1 MRTMRGAGAPA
12 RHSGKWQH
20 ETEGRQ
26 NVKTT
31 PQSVA
36 KRSVARPA
44 SSKVSPAKKTT
55 PPSAVAPSELTYTDI
70 DGDKV
75 KITATAGDL
84 TGHAT
89 IVGGQLRLLDLSD
102 PTFNGA
108 SITFT
113 VTKAGNGDGLAAV
126 GRINGGANRFG
137 TIVVRGDLGAI
148 TAVSNSAAVPAIQ
161 TLRVHSMG
169 VYGLATQGGAGDL
182 RSSLNG
188 SLGTLSIVGDV
199 KEAFIFVDG
208 TIGPVRI
215 GGSLIGGVAH
225 QSGSITARNGLGL
238 VRVGGSIIGGSGIAS
253 GAVLSTQDIAGVTV
267 GGSLIGGPGFT
278 SGLIFSAEGT
288 TGPVKIAGDIVGG
301 TAPFAGRV
309 FGKTKLASVTVGG
322 SLIGGSLNDSG
333 LVHSAGNIGPIN
345 IGHDLKGGSSLRS
358 GYIDS
363 IGNMGAINIGGSLI
377 GGSGDGSGNIFSLGN
392 VGTVKI
398 EHDLQGGAGFNS
410 ANIFS
415 GLKLSGITIGGS
427 LIGDSGDSSGTIVA
441 GIMGAVKVGG
451 NALGGAGAGS
461 ASIVSGSLA
470 SITIGGSLVGSS
482 GANSA
487 RIATQSGDM
496 GPVTIGGDVLGA
508 AIFSGLIDCLNGKLT
523 AVTIGG
529 SLRGGT
535 ARNSGMIFSQS
546 DMGAVK
552 IGHDLVGGSESG
564 SGPSLDRSGFIETRA
579 GRIASVT
586 IGGSVR
592 AGTAADVFPLLR
604 NASIGA
610 GDDFTGNDIG
620 SIVIGGS
627 VAGSV
632 SESGT
637 ITRVTFTARGQ
648 ATPTATKDV
657 AIGKLTIGGRAE
669 WMNVLAGYASNT
681 NSINGNAQIG
691 PISIGGNLVASNLIA
706 GVRDVN
712 HDGFGNADD
721 AIIGNL
727 SNSIARIASVVI
739 GGVVIGTSTDGDH
752 FGIESHTIGSLKING
767 FVVPIV
773 SPLSLSPLTGDDV
786 TVREV

>member
-1 MRTMRGAGAPA
+1 
-12 RHSGKWQH
+12 
-20 ETEGRQ
+20 
-26 NVKTT
+26 VKTT
-31 PQSVA
+31 RQSVA
-36 KRSVARPA
+36 KRSVARPV
-44 SSKVSPAKKTT
+44 SSKVSPAKKTI
-55 PPSAVAPSELTYTDI
+55 PASAVAPSELTYTDI

-75 KITATAGDL
+75 KITASAGDL

-102 PTFNGA
+102 RTFNGA

-137 TIVVRGDLGAI
+137 TIVVRGDLGAV

-169 VYGLATQGGAGDL
+169 VYGLATQGGGGDL

-188 SLGTLSIVGDV
+188 SLGALNVVGDV
-199 KEAFIFVDG
+199 KEAIIFVDG
-208 TIGPVRI
+208 TIGPVTI
-215 GGSLIGGVAH
+215 GGSLIGGALAH

-238 VRVGGSIIGGSGIAS
+238 VRIGGSIIGGSGIAS
-253 GAVLSTQDIAGVTV
+253 GAVLCTQDIAGVTV

-278 SGLIFSAEGT
+278 SGMIFSVEGT
-288 TGPVKIAGDIVGG
+288 TGPVKITGDIVGG
-301 TAPFAGRV
+301 TGAFSGRV
-309 FGKTKLASVTVGG
+309 FGQTKLVSVTVGG
-322 SLIGGSLNDSG
+322 SLLGGSLNDSG

-345 IGHDLKGGSSLRS
+345 IGHDVKGGSSLRS

-392 VGTVKI
+392 MGAVKI

-410 ANIFS
+410 GHIFS

-482 GANSA
+482 GSNSA

-627 VAGSV
+627 V

-681 NSINGNAQIG
+681 NPINGNAQIG
-691 PISIGGNLVASNLIA
+691 PISIGGDLVASNLIA
-706 GVRDVN
+706 GVQDIN

-721 AIIGNL
+721 VIIGNL
-727 SNSIARIASVVI
+727 SNSIASIASVVI
-739 GGVVIGTSTDGDH
+739 GGVVIGTSAGGDH
-752 FGIESHTIGSLKING
+752 FGIESHTIGSLKIKG
-767 FVVPIV
+767 FVVPIA

>member
-1 MRTMRGAGAPA
+1 MRKVGASAAFQQGGNMTH
-12 RHSGKWQH
+12 R
-20 ETEGRQ
+20 ERQ
-26 NVKTT
+26 NVNTASK
-31 PQSVA
+31 SVA
-36 KRSVARPA
+36 HRSGRPGPA
-44 SSKVSPAKKTT
+44 SSKLKRAKKTS

-75 KITATAGDL
+75 KITASAGDL

-137 TIVVRGDLGAI
+137 TVVVRGDLGAI

-169 VYGLATQGGAGDL
+169 IYGLATQGGGGDL

-188 SLGTLSIVGDV
+188 SLGALSVVGDV
-199 KEAFIFVDG
+199 KEAIIFVDG
-208 TIGPVRI
+208 TIGPVTI
-215 GGSLIGGVAH
+215 GGSLIGGALAH

-238 VRVGGSIIGGSGIAS
+238 VRIGGSIIGGSGIAS
-253 GAVLSTQDIAGVTV
+253 GAVLCTQDIAGVAV

-278 SGLIFSAEGT
+278 SGMIFSAEGA
-288 TGPVKIAGDIVGG
+288 TGPVKITGDIVGG
-301 TAPFAGRV
+301 TGPFSGRV
-309 FGKTKLASVTVGG
+309 FGQTKLVSVTVGG
-322 SLIGGSLNDSG
+322 SLIGGRLNDSG
-333 LVHSAGNIGPIN
+333 LIHSAGNIGPIN
-345 IGHDLKGGSSLRS
+345 IGNDVKGGSSLRS
-358 GYIDS
+358 GFIDS

-392 VGTVKI
+392 TGAVKI
-398 EHDLQGGAGFNS
+398 KHDLQGGAGFQS
-410 ANIFS
+410 GQIFS
-415 GLKLSGITIGGS
+415 GQKLSGITIGGS
-427 LIGDSGDSSGTIVA
+427 LIGGSGGSSGSIVA

-451 NALGGAGAGS
+451 NALGGTGAGS
-461 ASIVSGSLA
+461 AGIVSSRLA
-470 SITIGGSLVGSS
+470 SVTIGGSLVGSS

-496 GPVTIGGDVLGA
+496 GPVTIGGDVIGA
-508 AIFSGLIDCLNGKLT
+508 AIFSGLIECLNGKLT

-535 ARNSGMIFSQS
+535 ERNSGMIFSQS

-552 IGHDLVGGSESG
+552 IGHDLIGGSESG

-610 GDDFTGNDIG
+610 GNDFTGNDIG

-632 SESGT
+632 SASGT

-657 AIGKLTIGGRAE
+657 AIGKFTIGGSAE
-669 WMNVLAGYASNT
+669 LMNVLAGYASNT
-681 NSINGNAQIG
+681 NPINGNAQIG

-721 AIIGNL
+721 VIIGNL
-727 SNSIARIASVVI
+727 PNSIARIASIVI
-739 GGVVIGTSTDGDH
+739 GGVVIGTSAGGDR
-752 FGIESHTIGSLKING
+752 FGIGSHTIGSLKING
-767 FVVPIV
+767 FVVPIS
-773 SPLSLSPLTGDDV
+773 SPLSLSPLTGGDV

>member
-1 MRTMRGAGAPA
+1 M
-12 RHSGKWQH
+12 
-20 ETEGRQ
+20 
-26 NVKTT
+26 KTT

-75 KITATAGDL
+75 KITASAGDL

-102 PTFNGA
+102 PMFNGA

-148 TAVSNSAAVPAIQ
+148 TAVSDSATVPAIQ

-169 VYGLATQGGAGDL
+169 IYGLATQGGGGDL

-188 SLGTLSIVGDV
+188 SLGALNVVGDV

-208 TIGPVRI
+208 TIGPVTI

-238 VRVGGSIIGGSGIAS
+238 VRIGGSIIGGSGIAS

-301 TAPFAGRV
+301 TAPFTGRV
-309 FGKTKLASVTVGG
+309 FGQTKLVSVTVGG

-345 IGHDLKGGSSLRS
+345 IGHDVKGGSSLRS

-392 VGTVKI
+392 MGAVKI

-410 ANIFS
+410 GHIFS
-415 GLKLSGITIGGS
+415 GLKLNGITIGGS

-552 IGHDLVGGSESG
+552 IGRDLVGGSESG

-681 NSINGNAQIG
+681 NPINGNAQIG
-691 PISIGGNLVASNLIA
+691 PISIGGDLVASNLIA

-721 AIIGNL
+721 VIIGNL

-739 GGVVIGTSTDGDH
+739 GGVVIGTSAGGDH

>member
-1 MRTMRGAGAPA
+1 
-12 RHSGKWQH
+12 
-20 ETEGRQ
+20 
-26 NVKTT
+26 
-31 PQSVA
+31 
-36 KRSVARPA
+36 
-44 SSKVSPAKKTT
+44 
-55 PPSAVAPSELTYTDI
+55 VAPSVLTYTDI

-75 KITATAGDL
+75 KITASAGDL

-102 PTFNGA
+102 PMFNGA

-126 GRINGGANRFG
+126 GRIDGGANRFG

-148 TAVSNSAAVPAIQ
+148 TAVSDSATMPAIQ

-169 VYGLATQGGAGDL
+169 IYGLATQGGGGDL

-188 SLGTLSIVGDV
+188 SLGALNVVGDV
-199 KEAFIFVDG
+199 KEAIIFVDG
-208 TIGPVRI
+208 TIGPVTI
-215 GGSLIGGVAH
+215 GGSLIGGALAH

-238 VRVGGSIIGGSGIAS
+238 VRIGGSIIGGSGIAS
-253 GAVLSTQDIAGVTV
+253 GAVLCTQDIAGVTV

-278 SGLIFSAEGT
+278 SGMIFSAEGT
-288 TGPVKIAGDIVGG
+288 TGPVKITGDIVGG
-301 TAPFAGRV
+301 TGPFSGRV
-309 FGKTKLASVTVGG
+309 FGQTKLVRVTVGG

-333 LVHSAGNIGPIN
+333 LVHSAVNIGPIN
-345 IGHDLKGGSSLRS
+345 IGHDVKGGSSLRS
-358 GYIDS
+358 GFIDS

-377 GGSGDGSGNIFSLGN
+377 GGSGDGTGTIFSLGN
-392 VGTVKI
+392 TGAVKI
-398 EHDLQGGAGFNS
+398 KHDLQGGAGFQS
-410 ANIFS
+410 GQIFS

-427 LIGDSGDSSGTIVA
+427 LIGAAGGSSGSIVA

-451 NALGGAGAGS
+451 NALGGTGAGS
-461 ASIVSGSLA
+461 ASIVSSSLA

-487 RIATQSGDM
+487 RIATQSGGGDM

-508 AIFSGLIDCLNGKLT
+508 AILSGLIECLNGKLT

-535 ARNSGMIFSQS
+535 ARNSGMIFSQG
-546 DMGAVK
+546 DMGPVK
-552 IGHDLVGGSESG
+552 IGRDLVGGSESG

-681 NSINGNAQIG
+681 NPINGNAQIG
-691 PISIGGNLVASNLIA
+691 PISIGGDLVACNLIA

-721 AIIGNL
+721 VIIGNL

-739 GGVVIGTSTDGDH
+739 GGVVIGTSAGGDH
-752 FGIESHTIGSLKING
+752 FGIESHTIGSLKIDG

>member
-1 MRTMRGAGAPA
+1 
-12 RHSGKWQH
+12 
-20 ETEGRQ
+20 
-26 NVKTT
+26 VKTT

-36 KRSVARPA
+36 KRSVARPV
-44 SSKVSPAKKTT
+44 SSKVNPAKKTT
-55 PPSAVAPSELTYTDI
+55 SPSAVAPSELTYTDI

-75 KITATAGDL
+75 KITASAGDL

-137 TIVVRGDLGAI
+137 TIAVRGDLGAI
-148 TAVSNSAAVPAIQ
+148 TAVSNSAAMPAIQ

-188 SLGTLSIVGDV
+188 SLGALNVVGDV
-199 KEAFIFVDG
+199 KEAIIFVDG
-208 TIGPVRI
+208 TIGPVTI
-215 GGSLIGGVAH
+215 GGSLIGGALAH

-238 VRVGGSIIGGSGIAS
+238 VRIGGSIIGGSGIAS
-253 GAVLSTQDIAGVTV
+253 GAVLCTQDIAGVTV

-278 SGLIFSAEGT
+278 SGMIFSAEGT
-288 TGPVKIAGDIVGG
+288 TGPVKITGDIVGG
-301 TAPFAGRV
+301 TGPFSGRV
-309 FGKTKLASVTVGG
+309 FGQTKLVSVTVGG

-333 LVHSAGNIGPIN
+333 LIHSAGNIGPID
-345 IGHDLKGGSSLRS
+345 IGHDVKGGSSLRS
-358 GYIDS
+358 GFIDS

-392 VGTVKI
+392 TGVVKI
-398 EHDLQGGAGFNS
+398 KHDLQGGAGFQS
-410 ANIFS
+410 GQIFS
-415 GLKLSGITIGGS
+415 GAKLSGITIGGS
-427 LIGDSGDSSGTIVA
+427 LIGAAGGSSGSITA

-451 NALGGAGAGS
+451 NALGGTGAGS
-461 ASIVSGSLA
+461 AEIVSSRLA

-487 RIATQSGDM
+487 RIATQSGGGDM
-496 GPVTIGGDVLGA
+496 GPVTIGGDVLGD
-508 AIFSGLIDCLNGKLT
+508 AIFSGLIECLNGKLT

-610 GDDFTGNDIG
+610 GDELTGNDIG

-681 NSINGNAQIG
+681 NPINGNAQIG
-691 PISIGGNLVASNLIA
+691 PISIGGDLVASNLVA
-706 GVRDVN
+706 GVRDIN

-721 AIIGNL
+721 VIIGNL

-739 GGVVIGTSTDGDH
+739 GGIVIGTSAGGDH

-773 SPLSLSPLTGDDV
+773 SPLSLSPHTGDDV

>member
-1 MRTMRGAGAPA
+1 
-12 RHSGKWQH
+12 
-20 ETEGRQ
+20 
-26 NVKTT
+26 VKTT
-31 PQSVA
+31 RQSVA
-36 KRSVARPA
+36 KRSVARPV
-44 SSKVSPAKKTT
+44 SSKVSPAKKTI
-55 PPSAVAPSELTYTDI
+55 PASAVAPSELTYTDI

-75 KITATAGDL
+75 KITASAGDL

-102 PTFNGA
+102 RTFNGA

-137 TIVVRGDLGAI
+137 TIVVRGDLGAV

-169 VYGLATQGGAGDL
+169 VYGLATQGGGGDL

-188 SLGTLSIVGDV
+188 SLGALNVVGDV
-199 KEAFIFVDG
+199 KEAIIFVDG
-208 TIGPVRI
+208 TIGPVTI
-215 GGSLIGGVAH
+215 GGSLIGGALAH

-238 VRVGGSIIGGSGIAS
+238 VRIGGSIIGGSGIAS
-253 GAVLSTQDIAGVTV
+253 GAVLCTQDIAGVTV

-278 SGLIFSAEGT
+278 SGMIFSVEGT
-288 TGPVKIAGDIVGG
+288 TGPVKITGDIVGG
-301 TAPFAGRV
+301 TGAFSGRV
-309 FGKTKLASVTVGG
+309 FGQTKLVSVTVGG
-322 SLIGGSLNDSG
+322 SLLGGSLNDSG

-345 IGHDLKGGSSLRS
+345 IGHDVKGGSSLRS

-392 VGTVKI
+392 MGAVKI

-410 ANIFS
+410 GHIFS

-482 GANSA
+482 GSNSA

-681 NSINGNAQIG
+681 NPINGNAQIG
-691 PISIGGNLVASNLIA
+691 PISIGGDLVASNLIA
-706 GVRDVN
+706 GVQDIN

-721 AIIGNL
+721 VIIGNL
-727 SNSIARIASVVI
+727 SNSIASIASVVI
-739 GGVVIGTSTDGDH
+739 GGVVIGTSAGGDH
-752 FGIESHTIGSLKING
+752 FGIESHTIGSLKIKG
-767 FVVPIV
+767 FVVPIA